1 MSSDIDDTILLK
13 IWAVINELNV
23 WRFPS
28 RVSFNNLKKLLLDS
42 IVKPLNRAHLQVLK
56 NLSVIERCP
65 LLGVGLTKIVAF
77 GTKHFVRYSRHV
89 RYLGCPLLGGFTVY
103 WIWPKFCLKLIQTK
117 ENQPIWSFWK
127 FISNSYKNCP
137 WWNTLDVMRFLFL
150 TSL

>member
-1 MSSDIDDTILLK
+1 MNLFAKIRDNLASSHKSVSSDIDDTILFK

-89 RYLGCPLLGGFTVY
+89 RYWEV
-103 WIWPKFCLKLIQTK
+103 
-117 ENQPIWSFWK
+117 
-127 FISNSYKNCP
+127 
-137 WWNTLDVMRFLFL
+137 
-150 TSL
+150 SLYIEFDQNFV